1 MNRARD
7 RGGAVSS
14 TRTEKEEKKMFG
26 RDQRG
31 IAVLTVAII
40 VAAST
45 GVAVA
50 TPVVV
55 DAVDVNPDS
64 PFYGLERLGERIRMV
79 SDEDQMKERWG
90 EYAQLVA
97 QGRGLEYRNILN
109 EFTEKMQSV
118 VPENAEAKQNVVMW
132 MQEQMPGTGRVKLGL
147 MKELC
152 EKLRENTPAAYDE
165 LENILED
172 LKNIEQELP
181 TADNEMMGDIWAH
194 LVLIAEQLRQIAEQ
208 HENAPD
214 KIREYFDIDNR
225 LTDIDSMWNAE
236 VGMGRGQITPAEFE
250 NELESFNEKLSEVQA
265 MLEGAPENAPGRTV
279 AERLVGVAVELRDNA
294 VAAYGENKMRS
305 ALALI
310 RAANVHLSN
319 AERILEH
326 ASEWEPKFRENWA
339 GWKEMWENMRAGW
352 KETWENMKQ
361 EWKEEWENRKQNFP
375 ENFEQTGPLFLENFG
390 QHNEQTTHQ
399 WRELWQEKWQEARG
413 KRR

>member
-1 MNRARD
+1 
-7 RGGAVSS
+7 
-14 TRTEKEEKKMFG
+14 MFG
-26 RDQRG
+26 SDQRG
-31 IAVLTVAII
+31 VAALAVALI
-40 VAAST
+40 VAASM
-45 GVAVA
+45 GAAIAVPVAVDA
-50 TPVVV
+50 ADV
-55 DAVDVNPDS
+55 DPDH
-64 PFYGLERLGERIRMV
+64 PLYGLERLGERIRMV
-79 SDEDQMKERWG
+79 SDEDQMKERWS
-90 EYAQLVA
+90 EYARLVD
-97 QGRGLEYRNILN
+97 RGKGLAYRNILD

-132 MQEQMPGTGRVKLGL
+132 MQEQMPGIGRVKLGL

-172 LKNIEQELP
+172 LENIEQELP
-181 TADNEMMGDIWAH
+181 TADNEMMENIRAH

-208 HENAPD
+208 HENALD

-225 LTDIDSMWNAE
+225 LTDADARENAE

-250 NELESFNEKLSEVQA
+250 NEFENELEKFNEKLSEVQA
-265 MLEGAPENAPGRTV
+265 MLEGAPENVSGTRA

-310 RAANVHLSN
+310 RAADVHLSN

-375 ENFEQTGPLFLENFG
+375 ENFEQTGPPFLENFG
-390 QHNEQTTHQ
+390 QRNEQTTRQ
-399 WRELWQEKWQEARG
+399 WRELWQEKWREAHG
-413 KRR
+413 KRK